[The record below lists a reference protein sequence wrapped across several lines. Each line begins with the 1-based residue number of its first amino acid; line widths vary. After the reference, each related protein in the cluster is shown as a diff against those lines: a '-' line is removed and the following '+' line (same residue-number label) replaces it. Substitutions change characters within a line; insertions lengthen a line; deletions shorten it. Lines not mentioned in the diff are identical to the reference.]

1 MNKPISILLTDDEE
15 SFIEPI
21 SFWLKSRGYTVSVA
35 RNGQE
40 AIEKLKENP
49 FDILFM
55 DINMPVMDGLQTLS
69 HIRLFNKDLPVVM
82 ITAAYSDEDNLIRAK
97 ELGISGFF
105 AKNRSF
111 DEMVQMIHVTLKT
124 HKNLKTSFR

>member
-1 MNKPISILLTDDEE
+1 MDKPISILLTDDEE

-21 SFWLKSRGYTVSVA
+21 SFWLKSRGYAVSIA

-82 ITAAYSDEDNLIRAK
+82 ITAAYSDKDNLIRAK